1 MIEAILLGLLQ
12 GISEFLPISSS
23 GHLALAGILFHV
35 EDAGL
40 TLNVLLHVGTL
51 AATAFVL
58 RERLSAAF
66 LSGVRA
72 LAKPELFRTTPGGQ
86 DALFVVL
93 ASIPTAIIGLSI
105 RDQVEAWTSS
115 PLIVGLGFLFTS
127 MLLVSTHFARPGL
140 ITHPVWQAAL
150 LLGLAQGIAV
160 LPGISR
166 SGSTIALALFLG
178 VKRER
183 AFELS
188 MLMSI
193 PAVFGAALIELPE
206 DDWEYYSSHTCDCWR
221 SCRLCLWEFLRC
233 LFCDAWSW
241 AESSH
246 SLPSGCSRSLI
257 ATLAMARSWP
267 V

>member
-58 RERLSAAF
+58 RQRLLEAF
-66 LSGVRA
+66 LSGLKA
-72 LAKPELFRTTPGGQ
+72 LAKPELFRTTPGGK

-127 MLLVSTHFARPGL
+127 ILLVSTRFARPGL

-193 PAVFGAALIELPE
+193 PAVFGAALIELPKMIGNITQPIPAIVGAVVACV
-206 DDWEYYSSHTCDCWR
+206 SGIFAMLVLR
-221 SCRLCLWEFLRC
+221 RMVVGGKFPLFALWVFPL
-233 LFCDAWSW
+233 AV
-241 AESSH
+241 
-246 SLPSGCSRSLI
+246 